1 MHFPTAAGALCCKF
15 AYANLSTKKE
25 RGSPLRA
32 TPHTTKRRVPIGKFA
47 IANQL
52 RSHYITLPFRCQRF
66 EGGFSKKVRHCEL
79 NFYGTLYRPHIDV
92 FREEGVFLKEIPSR
106 VRWRVVRGLP
116 RQRDGRNFVWIQR
129 TADIGNKLT
138 KIKATPSVS
147 LRSTASRAVETA
159 LGQEMARPMCHFQ
172 VRKRSKPHRGFAKK
186 ALSHP
191 HGRSQEGHR
200 FPCF

>member
-1 MHFPTAAGALCCKF
+1 M
-15 AYANLSTKKE
+15 
-25 RGSPLRA
+25 
-32 TPHTTKRRVPIGKFA
+32 PHTARRLF
-47 IANQL
+47 
-52 RSHYITLPFRCQRF
+52 RSASSLSLTNYGRIISHSPSAVNGLTAVFQ
-66 EGGFSKKVRHCEL
+66 KKVRHCEL
-79 NFYGTLYRPHIDV
+79 KFYGTLYRPHIDV

-106 VRWRVVRGLP
+106 VRWRIVRGLP
-116 RQRDGRNFVWIQR
+116 RQRDGRSFVWIQR

-172 VRKRSKPHRGFAKK
+172 VRKRSKPHLGFAKK